1 MAVAT
6 TTPSPPPR
14 HGEGFHPDPR
24 RTIGYRICRV
34 IFRAIMGALFRPL
47 VTGRANVP
55 AEGPVIIA
63 PVHRSFADFGFSA
76 FLTRR
81 KLFFMAK
88 DDLWR
93 NRFLGWLLLT
103 LGAFPVHRESADR
116 EALRNAEE
124 VLRLG
129 QVLVLFPEGTRQEG
143 TNVQQLLEGA
153 AFLAARTGAPI
164 VPVGIGGS
172 DRAMPKGSLLPKPLR
187 ISVVVGPPVP
197 PPARSEGGRVSRSRV
212 HATTEE
218 LHRRIQEAYDLA
230 RSQVATITPA

>member
-1 MAVAT
+1 MALAT
-6 TTPSPPPR
+6 PAPAPG
-14 HGEGFHPDPR
+14 HGTGFQPDPR
-24 RTIGYRICRV
+24 RTVGYRICRV

-55 AEGPVIIA
+55 TEGPVIIA

-93 NRFLGWLLLT
+93 NRLLGWLLFT

-124 VLRLG
+124 VLRKG

-143 TNVQQLLEGA
+143 ARVQELLEGA
-153 AFLAARTGAPI
+153 AFLAARTGAQI

-172 DRAMPKGSLLPKPLR
+172 DRAMPKGSVIPKPLR
-187 ISVVVGPPVP
+187 ISVVVGPPLP

-218 LHRRIQEAYDLA
+218 LHQRIQEAYDLA
-230 RSQVATITPA
+230 RSQVRTITPA